1 MKVLIPVDG
10 SEAALAAVRHVLA
23 LRSAGLRADTVLVN
37 VQETASLYEMVVVHD
52 ANAMQ
57 QAADQAGAHLLAPA
71 LQLMNAAEAPCEALV
86 ATGDTVAMLIET
98 CERQRAEL
106 IVMGARAV
114 GSVRGALLGS
124 TSQQVT
130 QRSPV
135 PVTIV
140 HATRPNSSS

>member
-23 LRSAGLRADTVLVN
+23 LRGAGLQAESVLVN

-52 ANAMQ
+52 AEAMQ
-57 QAADQAGAHLLAPA
+57 RAADQAGAHLLAPA
-71 LQLMNAAEAPCEALV
+71 RELLEAAGAPCEAMV
-86 ATGDTVAMLIET
+86 ATGETVAMLIET
-98 CERQRAEL
+98 CERQRADL
-106 IVMGARAV
+106 IVMGARGV

-135 PVTIV
+135 PVTVV
-140 HATRPNSSS
+140 HVQPTASD